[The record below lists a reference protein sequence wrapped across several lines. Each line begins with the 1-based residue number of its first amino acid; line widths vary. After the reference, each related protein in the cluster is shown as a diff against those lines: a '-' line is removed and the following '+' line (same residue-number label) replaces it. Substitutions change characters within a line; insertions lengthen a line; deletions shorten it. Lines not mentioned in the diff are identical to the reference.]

1 MPLGKQ
7 TSFTNIFFMLN
18 KHNQF
23 GKHWTWTQGRNIDFH
38 GLIKNKQ
45 LLKAK
50 EGILTS
56 TQMGKCQ
63 YIQSIQLWEWTH
75 QRKGQSWMIL
85 IEEFKT
91 KSLLRKWWNW
101 KTPGAISMTKCW
113 NTQHIIEQ
121 RRHLL
126 RREKKTIQ
134 S

>member
-7 TSFTNIFFMLN
+7 TTFTNIFFMLN

-23 GKHWTWTQGRNIDFH
+23 GKDWTWTQGRNIDFY

-75 QRKGQSWMIL
+75 
-85 IEEFKT
+85 
-91 KSLLRKWWNW
+91 
-101 KTPGAISMTKCW
+101 
-113 NTQHIIEQ
+113 
-121 RRHLL
+121 
-126 RREKKTIQ
+126 
-134 S
+134 